1 MRILKILLLK
11 TKIYK
16 ESTCSENMSE
26 KLSGGIA
33 GVKIKIM
40 PQSPDVNLE
49 EMQHRIKALVE
60 ESGGKNN
67 PYEIQPIAFGLKAI
81 IAFFQWPE
89 EKALEELE
97 QKIEELDHVQSVQVI
112 DMRKIA

>member
-1 MRILKILLLK
+1 MP
-11 TKIYK
+11 
-16 ESTCSENMSE
+16 ES
-26 KLSGGIA
+26 SGII

-40 PQSPDVNLE
+40 PTSPDVNLE
-49 EMQHRIKALVE
+49 HIKSKAMKIVE
-60 ESGGKNN
+60 QENGFNRE
-67 PYEIQPIAFGLKAI
+67 YIEEPIAFGLKAI

-97 QKIEELDHVQSVQVI
+97 EKFRKIKDVNSIQII